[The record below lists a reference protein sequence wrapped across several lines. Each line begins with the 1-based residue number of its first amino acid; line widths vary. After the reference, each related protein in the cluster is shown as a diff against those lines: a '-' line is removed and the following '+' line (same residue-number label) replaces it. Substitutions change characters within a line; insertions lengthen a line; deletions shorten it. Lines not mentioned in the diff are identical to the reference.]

1 MDADVNIKL
10 NTLPK
15 KEILTEV
22 DGRKIKLTN
31 LEKLLY
37 PSVGITK
44 AEIISYYLT
53 MAPHILQYICHRPLT
68 LIRFPNGVHANR
80 FYSKNKPH
88 WTPSWMAY
96 VKISP
101 DDDNTYIMANE
112 PAALAW
118 TANLASLELHPMQI
132 KDTHLDSVDHFIF
145 DLDPP
150 ETADFEVVKQLALRL
165 RPFLVSYGY
174 HPFVK
179 TSGSKGLHIYVPI
192 FPKYSHETMLS
203 SVKALATAYL
213 KIDDTVTLKMSKE
226 KRKGKVLLDIY
237 RNHNS
242 QTCVAPYSTRGK
254 EGAPVSTPITWE
266 ELPEL
271 SSSQAF
277 DIKAVLERMKQ
288 IGDPWKGF
296 SEYAVTLHDQR
307 KVADPAD
314 TLERYA
320 GKRDFSKTSEPTPE
334 LKPESFVTTGLNRYV
349 IQLHDASNLHY
360 DLRLEDGG
368 VLRSWAIPKGLPTSA
383 GVKRLAIETEPHPLK
398 YLSFQGVIPKSE
410 YGGGEMWI
418 YDSGTYTY
426 SKKTTHKLKIE
437 LHGGKLSGNYSMINT
452 RDKQWLVS
460 TDISSPRIESVDAL
474 SPMLASMGDDI
485 PMASEYSYEIKW
497 DGIRTLVIKDGKS
510 VIIKSRN
517 GNDLTHKFPAIVEEF
532 ASQEPEQIIAD
543 GEIVVVNED
552 GTPNFGKVV
561 GRMHLTG
568 KAAIAKAAAST
579 KSVFYGFDC
588 LYLDGRE
595 IMSLPLEIRRRW
607 LEVNLK
613 IGEHVRYSQSFADG
627 NQLLEAIKAQG
638 MEGIMCK
645 RIGSIYG
652 SGTRSKAWLKIKVR
666 SEDTALIVGYTQG
679 KGDRSALFG
688 SLHLAK
694 LEDGA
699 LVYYGKVGTGYDHA
713 KMKQI
718 HKKISAVPVIAKPIV
733 DTIEEEQKTTW
744 ISPQYA
750 CDLKYASMT
759 TNNTYREPVFL
770 RMYEAETSSIKKK
783 QL

>member
-1 MDADVNIKL
+1 M
-10 NTLPK
+10 PK

-31 LEKLLY
+31 LDKVLY
-37 PSVGITK
+37 PDAAITK
-44 AEIISYYLT
+44 AEVISYYLT
-53 MAPHILQYICHRPLT
+53 MAPYILQYISHRPLT
-68 LIRFPNGVHANR
+68 LIRFPDGVHATR
-80 FYSKNKPH
+80 FYSKNKPN

-150 ETADFEVVKQLALRL
+150 DTADFEVVKQLALRL

-192 FPKYSHETMLS
+192 LPKYSHEVMLS
-203 SVKALATAYL
+203 SVKALATSYL
-213 KIDDTVTLKMSKE
+213 KVDDTVTLKMSKE

-237 RNHNS
+237 RNHKS

-254 EGAPVSTPITWE
+254 EGAPVSTPISWE
-266 ELPEL
+266 ELPQL

-277 DIKAVLERMKQ
+277 DIKSVLERIVQ
-288 IGDPWKGF
+288 VGDPWKGF
-296 SEYAVTLHDQR
+296 PEYAVTLHDQR
-307 KVADPAD
+307 KVARPAHA
-314 TLERYA
+314 LEAYVD
-320 GKRDFSKTSEPTPE
+320 KRDFSKTSEPAPE
-334 LKPESFVTTGLNRYV
+334 QESVSPASIGQNRYV

-368 VLRSWAIPKGLPTSA
+368 VLRSWAIPKGLPTRA
-383 GVKRLAIETEPHPLK
+383 GAKRLAIETEPHPLK
-398 YLSFQGVIPKSE
+398 YLTYQGVIPKSE

-418 YDSGTYTY
+418 YDSGTYAY
-426 SKKTTHKLKIE
+426 SKKTDKKLTIE
-437 LHGGKLSGNYSMINT
+437 LLGGKLAGNYTMTNT

-460 TDISSPRIESVDAL
+460 TAITTPRIAPVASL

-485 PMASEYSYEIKW
+485 PLASEYSYEIKW
-497 DGIRTLVIKDGKS
+497 DGIRTLVIKDGQS
-510 VIIKSRN
+510 VSIKSRN
-517 GNDLTHKFPAIVEEF
+517 GNDITDKFPAIVQEF

-543 GEIVVVNED
+543 GEIVVVNQD

-561 GRMHLTG
+561 GRMHLKG
-568 KAAIAKAAAST
+568 KAAIAKASART

-595 IMSLPLEIRRRW
+595 TMSMPLEIRRKW

-613 IGEHVRYSQSFADG
+613 VGEHVRYSQTFADG
-627 NQLLEAIKAQG
+627 HQLLEAIKVQG

-645 RIGSIYG
+645 RIGSTYI
-652 SGTRSKAWLKIKVR
+652 SGARSKDWLKIKVR
-666 SEDTALIVGYTQG
+666 SEDTALIIGYTQG
-679 KGDRSALFG
+679 KGDRSTLFG
-688 SLHLAK
+688 SMHLAK
-694 LEDGA
+694 LEDNA

-718 HKKISAVPVIAKPIV
+718 YKKISAVPVTAKPIA

-744 ISPQYA
+744 IRPEYA

-770 RMYEAETSSIKKK
+770 RMYKAKTSPTKIK
-783 QL
+783 